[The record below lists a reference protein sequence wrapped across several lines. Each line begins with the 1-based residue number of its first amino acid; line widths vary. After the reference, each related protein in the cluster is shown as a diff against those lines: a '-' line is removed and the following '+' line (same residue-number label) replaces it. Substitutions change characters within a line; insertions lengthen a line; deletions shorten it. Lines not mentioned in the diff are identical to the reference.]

1 MARDRDARIIAMAA
15 SGIVTGKIETGFN
28 GQLRTLSIRAAIEI
42 RRNRSKSA
50 DLQPDY
56 RIYSDGAEIGA
67 GWIRYSELSEKT
79 YVSLNRSEEHT
90 SELQSL
96 MRISYAVYCLDKKR
110 ATQHVLK
117 HHKVNTKNM
126 TLGRDID

>member
-67 GWIRYSELSEKT
+67 GWIRYSELSEQT
-79 YVSLNRSEEHT
+79 YVSLNFAAPEFGPRR
-90 SELQSL
+90 L
-96 MRISYAVYCLDKKR
+96 YANPRR
-110 ATQHVLK
+110 APGQDDD
-117 HHKVNTKNM
+117 NCYAIP
-126 TLGRDID
+126 LGNASCRERVCQYV